1 MQYRGGVIDPLA
13 VKRLTENLRRPWPL
27 VLFLLALAPRL
38 YALGGPSVSF
48 YDELTTL
55 MRAMEPSTAA
65 VVAGAAWQYPP
76 FIDFQPPLYY
86 VIIHLMLWVFGHS
99 DFFVRLPA
107 ALAGAACAPLLFL
120 IGRRLGG
127 TACGLFAGA
136 ALAGSLYHVDV
147 SQQVRLYAFFGF
159 LVLGATLFLLRAL
172 SGGHRRDWLMV
183 GGFGAAAFYTSYLT
197 AGFLAFAVLAT
208 GLFLVWPEGDEAP
221 PRRRTLAGLAVACG
235 LILVAF
241 APWWL
246 ATSGLRQYLLS
257 AGEPRLTPLGACL
270 EAIFAAFSSWYAA
283 FIGRPEWPWLLA
295 GPALAGLG
303 LGLVD
308 PGRRRGAVLVGLLF
322 ACTFGLAWGRA
333 TSDHHFQARYVLP
346 CLFAAL
352 LAAGLGL
359 SVVLGRLADRRPV
372 HVLALL
378 LGLGLAAP
386 NIPAA
391 PFFYRRD
398 DSRLGT
404 LAQALDEAAAPRA
417 TLILW
422 RESDPWT
429 RPYFEAFTRWYLPG
443 RFLPALPHGGP
454 DGRIAR
460 EALILVPTGGDAS
473 ARPLPE
479 GATPVASLA
488 GVTVHRLP
496 LANAAPS
503 LPTVAFSADFRPDT
517 AFGEM
522 AASRNLRATG
532 DGLVLADRGRAGEAT
547 YVFTPLPGQTVALA
561 SLAMDARVTDYPDDD
576 TPTGR
581 AFVLVGPDA
590 DSLILYDPAAPPPPA
605 KSLTVRLIMSP
616 GFEREP
622 VAVTRLDLRLAV
634 SGDPGLPGAEAA
646 ERSARLAA
654 NTPVA
659 PCPAGTAY
667 PGQYVLAPS
676 GKACPW
682 TVALS
687 PGRPAVLGNAGQ
699 EAFSPQAL
707 TLAGN
712 PGGATLILDG
722 ASVPLPLSGPACL
735 RASLEPGGEGEAV
748 LAPLFTAEGFD
759 PGAADAGATAVRL
772 QNDPALSCPDAK
784 PCFTAY
790 AAITGYPAKSLELTW
805 FPRLF
810 GDAEGKNGAVA
821 EVALGDGEYR
831 LLDAFLSTRSGRW
844 DGLGV
849 ARTASLDL
857 GGFTGTVRVRFRL
870 TGDGAQ
876 LWSAPAYPMAVRLA
890 LDTRGL
896 PALEL
901 SPGATPLGV
910 SCPGEC
916 RATLGFD
923 GP

>member
-1 MQYRGGVIDPLA
+1 MIDSLA

-27 VLFLLALAPRL
+27 ILFLLALAPRL
-38 YALGGPSVSF
+38 YELGGPSVAF

-55 MRAMEPSTAA
+55 MRAMEPSVAD

-76 FIDFQPPLYY
+76 FIDFQPPLHY
-86 VIIHLMLWVFGHS
+86 VVVHLMLWFFGHS
-99 DFFVRLPA
+99 DFFARLPS

-147 SQQVRLYAFFGF
+147 SQQVRLYACFGF
-159 LVLGATLFLLRAL
+159 LILGATLFLLRAL

-183 GGFGAAAFYTSYLT
+183 GWFGAAAFYTSYLA

-208 GLFLVWPEGDEAP
+208 GLFLVWPEDDEAP
-221 PRRRTLAGLAVACG
+221 PRRRTLAGLAVACA
-235 LILVAF
+235 LILALFV
-241 APWWL
+241 PWWL
-246 ATSGLRQYLLS
+246 ATAGLRQYLLG
-257 AGEPRLTPLGACL
+257 AGTPHLAPLGASL
-270 EAIFAAFSSWYAA
+270 EATFAAFASHYAA
-283 FIGRPEWPWLLA
+283 FLGRPAHPWLLA
-295 GPALAGLG
+295 GPALAGFA

-322 ACTFGLAWGRA
+322 VCVFGLAWGRA
-333 TSDHHFQARYVLP
+333 TTAHHFQVRYVLP

-352 LAAGLGL
+352 LAAGLGV
-359 SVVLGRLADRRPV
+359 SVLLARLPARRSA

-378 LGLGLAAP
+378 LGLGLAVPGAP
-386 NIPAA
+386 TA

-398 DSRLGT
+398 DSRLKT

-417 TLILW
+417 ALILW

-443 RFLPALPHGGP
+443 RFLPALPHGGS

-473 ARPLPE
+473 VRPLPE
-479 GATPVASLA
+479 GATPVASLS

-503 LPTVAFSADFRPDT
+503 LPTAAFSASFRPDS

-532 DGLVLADRGRAGEAT
+532 EALVLADRGRAGEAT

-561 SLAMDARVTDYPDDD
+561 SLAMDTRITDYPDDD

-590 DSLILYDPAAPPPPA
+590 DSLIRYDPAAPPPPGR
-605 KSLTVRLIMSP
+605 SLTVRLIMSP

-622 VAVTRLDLRLAV
+622 VAVTRLEARLAV
-634 SGDPGLPGAEAA
+634 SGDPGLPGAGAA

-667 PGQYVLAPS
+667 PGQYVLDPS
-676 GKACPW
+676 GQACPW

-687 PGRPAVLGNAGQ
+687 PGRQAVLGNAGQ
-699 EAFSPQAL
+699 EAVSPEAL

-712 PGGATLILDG
+712 PGGATLTLGG
-722 ASVPLPLSGPACL
+722 ASVPLPLAGPACL

-748 LAPLFTAEGFD
+748 LTPLYTAEAFD
-759 PGAADAGATAVRL
+759 PGAADAGATTVRL
-772 QNDPALSCPDAK
+772 RNDPALSCPDAK
-784 PCFTAY
+784 PCFAAY
-790 AAITGYPAKSLELTW
+790 AATTGYPAKSLELTW

-810 GDAEGKNGAVA
+810 GDPEGKNGAVA

-831 LLDAFLSTRSGRW
+831 LIDAFLSTRSGRW

-849 ARTASLDL
+849 ARAASLDL

-870 TGDGAQ
+870 TGDGVQ

-901 SPGATPLGV
+901 PPGTTPLGV
-910 SCPGEC
+910 SCPGQC
-916 RATLGFD
+916 RAALGFD

>member
-1 MQYRGGVIDPLA
+1 MIDPLA
-13 VKRLTENLRRPWPL
+13 VKHLTENLRRPWPFL
-27 VLFLLALAPRL
+27 LFLLALAPRL
-38 YALGGPSVSF
+38 HELGGPSVAF

-55 MRAMEPSTAA
+55 MRAMEPSVAD

-76 FIDFQPPLYY
+76 FIDFQPPLHY
-86 VIIHLMLWVFGHS
+86 VVVHLMLWFFGHS
-99 DFFVRLPA
+99 DFFARLPS

-136 ALAGSLYHVDV
+136 ALAGCLYHVDV
-147 SQQVRLYAFFGF
+147 SQQVRLYALFGF
-159 LVLGATLFLLRAL
+159 FFLGASLFLLRAL

-183 GGFGAAAFYTSYLT
+183 GWFGAAAFYTSYLS

-208 GLFLVWPEGDEAP
+208 GLTLAWPEGDEAP
-221 PRRRTLAGLAVACG
+221 PRRRTLAGLVVACS

-246 ATSGLRQYLLS
+246 ATSGLRQYLLG
-257 AGEPRLTPLGACL
+257 AGAPHLASLGASL
-270 EAIFAAFSSWYAA
+270 EAAFAAFASHYAA
-283 FIGRPEWPWLLA
+283 FLGRPAYPWLLA
-295 GPALAGLG
+295 GPALAGLL

-308 PGRRRGAVLVGLLF
+308 PARRRGAVLVGLLF
-322 ACTFGLAWGRA
+322 VCVFGLAWGRA
-333 TSDHHFQARYVLP
+333 TTAHHFQVRYVLP

-352 LAAGLGL
+352 LAAGLGVSVLLARL
-359 SVVLGRLADRRPV
+359 SARRAV
-372 HVLALL
+372 HILALL

-398 DSRLGT
+398 DSRLKT
-404 LAQALDEAAAPRA
+404 LAAALDEAAAPRA
-417 TLILW
+417 ALILW

-443 RFLPALPHGGP
+443 RFLPSLPHGGP
-454 DGRIAR
+454 DGRSAR
-460 EALILVPTGGDAS
+460 EALVLVPTSGDAS

-479 GATPVASLA
+479 TATPVAVLA
-488 GVTVHRLP
+488 GVGVHRLP
-496 LANAAPS
+496 LINASPN
-503 LPTVAFSADFRPDT
+503 LPPVAFSAGFRPDT

-532 DGLVLADRGRAGEAT
+532 EGLVLADRGRAGEAT
-547 YVFTPLPGQTVALA
+547 YVFTPLPGQTVVLA
-561 SLAMDARVTDYPDDD
+561 SLAMDARITDYPDDD

-590 DSLILYDPAAPPPPA
+590 DSLIPYDPAAPPPPS
-605 KSLTVRLIMSP
+605 KSLTVRLILSP

-622 VAVTRLDLRLAV
+622 VAVTRLEAHLTV
-634 SGDPGLPGAEAA
+634 SGDPGLPGAGAA
-646 ERSARLAA
+646 QRAARLAA

-667 PGQYVLAPS
+667 PGQYVLDPS
-676 GKACPW
+676 GSVCPW

-699 EAFSPQAL
+699 EAFSPEGL

-712 PGGATLILDG
+712 PGGAILALGG

-735 RASLEPGGEGEAV
+735 RAFLQPGGEGEAV

-759 PGAADAGATAVRL
+759 PGAADVGATTVRL

-784 PCFTAY
+784 PCFVAY
-790 AAITGYPAKSLELTW
+790 AATTGYPAKSLELTW

-849 ARTASLDL
+849 MRRASLDL

-870 TGDGAQ
+870 TGDGGQ
-876 LWSAPAYPMAVRLA
+876 LWSAPVYPMAARLV
-890 LDTRGL
+890 LDTRSL

-901 SPGATPLGV
+901 SPGTTPLGV